1 MQIKFSAEPA
11 GDAVAY
17 LAYEG
22 DKGVEFAA
30 DLDKPAEAA
39 SALKFFA
46 WAYKN
51 GDKMAEDLEYVPM
64 PAVVKAQ
71 VEKAWGEIKDTAGKP
86 VAFK

>member
-1 MQIKFSAEPA
+1 MKDSGFRIRVQRELREQF
-11 GDAVAY
+11 
-17 LAYEG
+17 LAAC
-22 DKGVEFAA
+22 KAQ
-30 DLDKPAEAA
+30 DKPAEAA

-51 GDKMAEDLEYVPM
+51 GDKMAEELEYVPM

-71 VEKAWGEIKDTAGKP
+71 VEKAWAEVKDTAGKP